1 MGARRKS
8 RELALQ
14 ALYQADMSNV
24 SALDTL
30 PVLCENFEVSRK
42 ALPYGEGLV
51 GGVVANLAAIDR
63 IIEAGSA
70 HWRVSRMSC
79 IDRNIIRIAVY
90 EFNFAADVPAGVAIN
105 EAIELAK
112 RFGSEDS
119 PAFINGVLDAIRK
132 TLSRQGR

>member
-14 ALYQADMSNV
+14 ALYQADMSSL

-30 PVLCENFEVSRK
+30 PMLCENFEVSRK
-42 ALPYGEGLV
+42 ALPYGRELV
-51 GGVVANLAAIDR
+51 DGVVGNQAAIDR
-63 IIEAGSA
+63 VIEAGSA

-90 EFNFAADVPAGVAIN
+90 EFNIREDVPAGVAIN

-112 RFGSEDS
+112 RFGAEDS

-132 TLSRQGR
+132 TLNR